1 MPSRKARAADA
12 DDEFVRHLIVSPGAD
27 WLSGSIRVLVLQ
39 MREGRQ
45 MLHRRNLL
53 KLSTLGSLG
62 SLMKMQ
68 LARAQSQANSEARP
82 RTRIVFLGTKGGP
95 RVETGRSNPANLIEI
110 NGTRIVLDCG
120 MGVSHQL
127 AEAKV
132 PLTSLK
138 YVLISHHHSDHNLEY
153 GNLVYNAW
161 VAGLSTPIHSF
172 GPKGLQDMTR
182 IFWELNKFDVETRI
196 ADEGRPD
203 PRPLLIAKDI
213 DADGE
218 VLKSDDFTITAFRT
232 PHPPITDN
240 FAYKFTTGDGVIVF
254 SSDTE
259 YNPKLAEFAKGADV
273 LVHEAL
279 YAPFVD
285 KIVALIKNGAT
296 LGKHLR
302 ASHTIAQDVGKIA
315 TAAGVKLLVLS
326 HLVPGDIEVTD
337 DQWIAAVRET
347 YSGKV
352 IVAKDLMELA
362 LPV

>member
-1 MPSRKARAADA
+1 
-12 DDEFVRHLIVSPGAD
+12 
-27 WLSGSIRVLVLQ
+27 
-39 MREGRQ
+39 
-45 MLHRRNLL
+45 MLHRRDLL
-53 KLSTLGSLG
+53 RLSALGG
-62 SLMKMQ
+62 
-68 LARAQSQANSEARP
+68 LAAMAGMSAAAAQTPAKP

-95 RVETGRSNPANLIEI
+95 RVGTGRSNPANLIEI
-110 NGTRIVLDCG
+110 GGTRIVLDCG

-127 AEAKV
+127 VEAHV
-132 PLTSLK
+132 PLPSIK
-138 YVLISHHHSDHNLEY
+138 YILIGHHHSDHNLEY

-172 GPKGLQDMTR
+172 GPKGIEAMTR
-182 IFWELNKFDVETRI
+182 TYWELNKFDVETRI

-203 PRPLLIAKDI
+203 PRKLLIAKDI

-218 VLKSDDFTITAFRT
+218 VLKGDDFTVTAFRT

-240 FAYKFTTGDGVIVF
+240 FAYKFTTPDGVIVF

-285 KIVALIKNGAT
+285 RIVASVKNGAT

-302 ASHTIAQDVGKIA
+302 DSHTTTEDVGRIA
-315 TAAGVKLLVLS
+315 AAAGIKRLVLS
-326 HLVPGDIEVTD
+326 HLVPGDIDVTD
-337 DQWIAAVRET
+337 EQWIAGVRRS
-347 YSGKV
+347 YSGQV

-362 LPV
+362 LPI